1 MTDEFLR
8 WEISCEKYAKQ
19 ENKVKIENLM
29 REIKEANLKISNVI
43 NSIEYEAFESAMNPP
58 EPHNGQAYLQKD
70 YKTGQTWVICPYCGK
85 RQFPLTEGAHISK
98 QKFKCKGSNCHEIF
112 EVNV

>member
-1 MTDEFLR
+1 MR
-8 WEISCEKYAKQ
+8 
-19 ENKVKIENLM
+19 KIQ
-29 REIKEANLKISNVI
+29 EANLKISNVI
-43 NSIEYEAFESAMNPP
+43 NSIEHEAFESAMNPP

-70 YKTGQTWVICPYCGK
+70 YKTGKQWIICPHCGK

>member
-1 MTDEFLR
+1 MC
-8 WEISCEKYAKQ
+8 EIQ
-19 ENKVKIENLM
+19 
-29 REIKEANLKISNVI
+29 EANLKISNVI
-43 NSIEYEAFESAMNPP
+43 NSIEHEAFESAMNPP
-58 EPHNGQAYLQKD
+58 EPHNGQAYIQRD
-70 YKTGQTWVICPYCGK
+70 YKTGIDWICCCHCGK